1 MSTAKQQQ
9 AQQHLLPKHSNMRV
23 GSVSNELDYAKR
35 NYIIKMRQSFIEVNK
50 NIYFEDGSLNFK
62 YFNVKK
68 GHYWS
73 KEINEEL
80 IKGVIKYGA
89 TNYKD
94 IKNKMEIFKKE
105 WSETEIRLRICRL
118 LKCYNL
124 KVYEGHKFNS
134 REEIL
139 EQATLNKEEAIKQ
152 KKICGGI
159 LYNPPHEQDDGIMS
173 SYFNLKNKNNTPVK
187 ASAQ

>member
-1 MSTAKQQQ
+1 MTSTAKYQ
-9 AQQHLLPKHSNMRV
+9 AQQHLLPKQLNQRV
-23 GSVSNELDYAKR
+23 GSISNELDYAKR

-80 IKGVIKYGA
+80 IKYGV

-94 IKNKMEIFKKE
+94 IKQKMETFRSE

-124 KVYEGHKFNS
+124 KAYENRKFNS
-134 REEIL
+134 KDEIL
-139 EQATLNKEEAIKQ
+139 DEAIKNKEEATKQ

-159 LYNPPHEQDDGIMS
+159 LYNPVAEQEDGIMN
-173 SYFNLKNKNNTPVK
+173 SYFNLKNKK
-187 ASAQ
+187 